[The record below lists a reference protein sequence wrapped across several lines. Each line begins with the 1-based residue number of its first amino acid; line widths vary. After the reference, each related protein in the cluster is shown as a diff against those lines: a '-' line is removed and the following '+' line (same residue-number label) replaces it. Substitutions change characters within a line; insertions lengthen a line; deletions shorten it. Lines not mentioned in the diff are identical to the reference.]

1 VKIIRQYVGPVLALV
16 LSAGLMAAVV
26 LYQLGYYDLSFIPRD
41 RQLLSS
47 DPAESHRQTGESLP
61 QSDPDGQNAPPEEQI
76 PPGSTGPSADGK
88 EEEIPA
94 AEMLAGEGYLRSD
107 TVYDPE
113 IHRIGRVTGGI
124 PLPDVRSVRE
134 SSPALS
140 LYMGYVL
147 VDNGSTADVLRGD
160 GSLAFANLSAAPAYM
175 RDMAGRPL
183 FSWEEGYYY
192 LVEGTNQMVEVETN
206 ALYAP
211 VLSYDYPLS
220 AAENTTGLYRYCVE
234 TVHERLLDPEGNDI
248 TDEITWKIN
257 TGVRKYYKDPDKIV
271 LPEHSPGYT
280 DCVLW
285 GYANANGY
293 PVIEAKYYFASEFNA
308 NGVAVVAD
316 VDGRISLI
324 NRSGRVLLNAFRE
337 PVYLNERNRR
347 PVSMGHYLPESFG
360 LESLGMFTFSHG
372 LTMVRYCQNDYLDNA
387 LVHDA
392 NILVDING
400 REFDIPQGYNLIN
413 YSDGVLLLE
422 KDGYYGYLD
431 YTGCWI
437 VQPIYTYAQP
447 FMEGLAVVGYANG
460 RKCVVDT
467 RGEVVIPF
475 VYTEITNVSSG
486 VIAAYSSSE
495 GWVLYNKMAMPDE
508 EG

>member
-1 VKIIRQYVGPVLALV
+1 MKLIRQYVAPILALV
-16 LSAGLMAAVV
+16 MTAALMAAVV
-26 LYQLGYYDLSFIPRD
+26 LYQKGYYDLSFLPRAN
-41 RQLLSS
+41 QTPLAG
-47 DPAESHRQTGESLP
+47 PAEDTGMTGEDILP
-61 QSDPDGQNAPPEEQI
+61 GSSEQNDDPFSQI
-76 PPGSTGPSADGK
+76 PPGADFGSSQNT
-88 EEEIPA
+88 A
-94 AEMLAGEGYLRSD
+94 ADLPTVEALTGEGYLLTD
-107 TVYDPE
+107 AVYDPE
-113 IHRIGRVTGGI
+113 IHRIGRVEGVS
-124 PLPDVRSVRE
+124 LPPNDTIGENQAV
-134 SSPALS
+134 LS

-147 VDNGSTADVLRGD
+147 INRGETSDVLRGD
-160 GSLAFANLSAAPAYM
+160 GSLVFTNLSAVPAYM
-175 RDMAGRPL
+175 RDLSGRPL
-183 FSWEEGYYY
+183 FAWEEGHYY

-206 ALYAP
+206 ALYEP

-271 LPEHSPGYT
+271 LPEHSPGYI

-285 GYANANGY
+285 GYTNANGY
-293 PVIEAKYYFASEFNA
+293 PVIPAKYYFASEFNA

-324 NRSGRVLLNAFRE
+324 NRSGRVLFNAFRE

-372 LTMVRYCQNDYLDNA
+372 LTMVRYRQNDYLDNEP
-387 LVHDA
+387 VHDTK
-392 NILVDING
+392 ILVDVTG
-400 REFDIPQGYNLIN
+400 KEFDIPQGYNLIN
-413 YSDGVLLLE
+413 YSDGILLLE

-447 FMEGLAVVGYANG
+447 FLEGLAVVGYANG
-460 RKCVVDT
+460 RKCVIDT
-467 RGEVVIPF
+467 RGEMVIPME
-475 VYTEITNVSSG
+475 YSEITNVSSG
-486 VIAAYSSSE
+486 VIAAYNARD
-495 GWVLYNKMAMPDE
+495 GWILFNKMTPPVVE
-508 EG
+508 E